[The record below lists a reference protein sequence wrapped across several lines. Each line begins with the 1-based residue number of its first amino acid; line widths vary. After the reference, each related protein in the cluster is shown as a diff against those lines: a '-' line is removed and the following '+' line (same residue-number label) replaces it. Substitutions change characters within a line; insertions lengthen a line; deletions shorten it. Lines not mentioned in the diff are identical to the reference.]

1 MAAGEQPRWFFLLYT
16 GGRGGRRR
24 GLSLCVRLGTAVRAG
39 GGWAAAV
46 GRLSPPPTGCG
57 DRRSASRPGY
67 PIPVGQSYLFSLA
80 HEATMKSKTYFEAQ
94 NIVLLKIVGRLFSGL
109 EKSRRVPSN
118 SDTTATGPMANS
130 LELPITAYTRG
141 GTKLLKGA
149 GYKSTDLGYAEAAN
163 GEPSDEITLEHVE
176 GVVLAPVEHWE
187 DVLRAEPDLL
197 GQGLVLVLPQWV
209 VEEEHLPH
217 GVRELGEDV
226 LLRQDADLIPA
237 IHMSLRRRPASNVS
251 LVVFSPVRHGSRH
264 RRCSLWEGL
273 LVSGVSMMR
282 RKAHTNL
289 IGSMVIQEDILI
301 VHCMRSKVSDGK
313 KIPILS

>member
-67 PIPVGQSYLFSLA
+67 PIPVGQ
-80 HEATMKSKTYFEAQ
+80 
-94 NIVLLKIVGRLFSGL
+94 
-109 EKSRRVPSN
+109 
-118 SDTTATGPMANS
+118 
-130 LELPITAYTRG
+130 
-141 GTKLLKGA
+141 GA